1 LLLRAISNRGE
12 SGRAIGSDD
21 RALRSRSGSSAL
33 RDVIQDRKSA
43 GNDVVSAT
51 WRDDERNVELVYA
64 MIKIYSEPQVG
75 EVIRYMQQMS
85 KSDRLSL
92 QIVARAF
99 AGRHKKADTAE
110 VMRSALE
117 ARDPKALTA
126 RLCPD

>member
-1 LLLRAISNRGE
+1 
-12 SGRAIGSDD
+12 
-21 RALRSRSGSSAL
+21 
-33 RDVIQDRKSA
+33 
-43 GNDVVSAT
+43 
-51 WRDDERNVELVYA
+51 VELVYA